1 MHYQDLDTILSTT
14 NRLPFDDNDLRNLK
28 EYMKMSRGK
37 GYDISLAPSL
47 SGDTEAF
54 QEALSQGFIILKS
67 DMLDT
72 SFLFIKVN
80 GGTGIF
86 GGQKKK
92 IISFIGSPSEFTPD
106 HVFNKFIIA
115 LTAINNIY
123 RG

>member
-1 MHYQDLDTILSTT
+1 
-14 NRLPFDDNDLRNLK
+14 
-28 EYMKMSRGK
+28 MSRGK

-47 SGDTEAF
+47 NGDTEAF

-92 IISFIGSPSEFTPD
+92 NYIFYWLSFRVHAGSC
-106 HVFNKFIIA
+106 I
-115 LTAINNIY
+115 
-123 RG
+123 